1 MFSLK
6 NVMNIKISLSILAI
20 KDKFIILKIDQR
32 FTTNNLK
39 FLFISSR
46 KNSIFKNPK
55 NIHLMISKALEI
67 CYDFPFFLPEELQ
80 EIFNAH
86 EKISFQ
92 KGDLILQ
99 EGKTANEY
107 YILEK
112 GLARSFVTDFNGN
125 DVTTN
130 FFVENEIIIEVS
142 SLFHRIPTQE
152 NIVCITDCECWKFD
166 FETFQELFHKIPNLR
181 EWGRAWMS
189 QQLFIGKR
197 RSVEMFTL
205 SATKR
210 YLNLL
215 EQKPFVIQFAP
226 LKQIASYLGI
236 TDTSLSRIRKELV
249 SHPRK
254 I

>member
-1 MFSLK
+1 M
-6 NVMNIKISLSILAI
+6 
-20 KDKFIILKIDQR
+20 
-32 FTTNNLK
+32 TN
-39 FLFISSR
+39 
-46 KNSIFKNPK
+46 
-55 NIHLMISKALEI
+55 KALEI
-67 CYDFPFFLPEELQ
+67 CYDFPFFLDEELQ
-80 EIFNAH
+80 EVFQAH
-86 EKISFQ
+86 EKVFFH
-92 KGDLILQ
+92 KGDLILE

-112 GLARSFVTDFNGN
+112 GLARSFVNDFNGN
-125 DVTTN
+125 EVTTH
-130 FFVENEIIIEVS
+130 FFVDNEIIIEVS
-142 SLFHRIPTQE
+142 SLFQRIPTQE

-189 QQLFIGKR
+189 QQLFVYKQ

-210 YLNLL
+210 YLNLM
-215 EQKPFVIQFAP
+215 EQKPHVIQFAP
-226 LKQIASYLGI
+226 LKQIASYLGV

-249 SHPRK
+249 SHPKK

>member
-1 MFSLK
+1 M
-6 NVMNIKISLSILAI
+6 
-20 KDKFIILKIDQR
+20 
-32 FTTNNLK
+32 T
-39 FLFISSR
+39 
-46 KNSIFKNPK
+46 
-55 NIHLMISKALEI
+55 SKAFEV
-67 CYDFPFFLPEELQ
+67 YSDFPFFFEEELT
-80 EIFNAH
+80 EIFQAH
-86 EKISFQ
+86 EKVVFQ
-92 KGDLILQ
+92 KGDLILE

-125 DVTTN
+125 DVTTH
-130 FFVENEIIIEVS
+130 FFVENEIVIEVS
-142 SLFHRIPTQE
+142 SLFQRIPTQE
-152 NIVCITDCECWKFD
+152 NIVCITDCELLKIDFD
-166 FETFQELFHKIPNLR
+166 TFQELYHKIQNLS

-189 QQLFIGKR
+189 QELFAYKQ

-215 EQKPFVIQFAP
+215 EQKPQVVQFAP

-236 TDTSLSRIRKELV
+236 TDTSLSRIRKEIV

>member
-1 MFSLK
+1 M
-6 NVMNIKISLSILAI
+6 
-20 KDKFIILKIDQR
+20 
-32 FTTNNLK
+32 T
-39 FLFISSR
+39 
-46 KNSIFKNPK
+46 
-55 NIHLMISKALEI
+55 SKVFEV
-67 CYDFPFFLPEELQ
+67 YSDFPFFFEEELA
-80 EIFNAH
+80 EICQAH
-86 EKISFQ
+86 EKVVFQ
-92 KGDLILQ
+92 KGDLILE

-112 GLARSFVTDFNGN
+112 GLARSFVNDFNGN
-125 DVTTN
+125 DVTTH

-142 SLFHRIPTQE
+142 SLFQRIPTQE
-152 NIVCITDCECWKFD
+152 NIVCITDCECQKID
-166 FETFQELFHKIPNLR
+166 FATFQDLYHKMQNLS

-189 QQLFIGKR
+189 NELFAYKQ

-215 EQKPFVIQFAP
+215 EQKPQVVQFAP
-226 LKQIASYLGI
+226 LKQIASYLGV

-249 SHPRK
+249 SHPKK